1 MGKAKEKLIDP
12 LNDCALG
19 LGSTVTGSYKTMKRV
34 FNFKETMTTLVN
46 DTWNGVKDAI
56 QAIERGENP
65 NSVWNRV
72 IIRTEQKDINTIN
85 KGLKRS

>member
-1 MGKAKEKLIDP
+1 MI
-12 LNDCALG
+12 NQG
-19 LGSTVTGSYKTMKRV
+19 LVPPKTNKQTKKTPAD